1 MEINNKLFYRTKNK
15 KICQRICSFIIPKKY
30 IQQKKILDTSRKIGL
45 DPLRTGSWKVVHKAA
60 EATGEFIGNKIANN
74 IVNRNLESDENSRN
88 VVVTA
93 IPPDEMQKKLNEL
106 RQVL

>member
-1 MEINNKLFYRTKNK
+1 MSKDMHFYHSQGNISNK
-15 KICQRICSFIIPKKY
+15 
-30 IQQKKILDTSRKIGL
+30 KKILDTSRKIEL

>member
-1 MEINNKLFYRTKNK
+1 M
-15 KICQRICSFIIPKKY
+15 
-30 IQQKKILDTSRKIGL
+30 
-45 DPLRTGSWKVVHKAA
+45 
-60 EATGEFIGNKIANN
+60 
-74 IVNRNLESDENSRN
+74 NRNLESDENSRN